1 MEEITLTTQ
10 DGVQLYADYYKGPT
24 PNAPAVLLLHMMPA
38 TKESWR
44 EFATKLNEEGFR
56 VLAIDFR
63 GHGKSVFKN
72 NHSINYRNF
81 TSAEHQQKIHDIEE
95 AIRFLVANKQP
106 KAIFLIG
113 ASIGA
118 NLALQYMSQHSRIKA
133 AVLLSPGINYHGVE
147 TEPAAKKLAN
157 DQRVFL
163 AAGGDSD
170 TYSTESAEKLYDLIK
185 TEKKLK
191 IVDNGGHGT
200 DIFASEPSLMKE
212 IIAWLEK
219 IYIIEERN
227 Q

>member
-10 DGVQLYADYYKGPT
+10 DGVQIHADYYKGPT
-24 PNAPAVLLLHMMPA
+24 LNAPAVLLLHMMPA

-44 EFATKLNEEGFR
+44 EFAKKLNEEGFR

-72 NHSINYRNF
+72 NHSINYHDF

-95 AIRFLVANKQP
+95 AINFLVTNKKP
-106 KAIFLIG
+106 KAIFLVG

-118 NLALQYMSQHSRIKA
+118 NLALKYMSQHSRIKA

-147 TEPAAKKLAN
+147 TEPAAKKLAS

-163 AAGGDSD
+163 VAGGNNDA
-170 TYSTESAEKLYDLIK
+170 YSTESAKKLYEIIK
-185 TEKKLK
+185 TEKKLE
-191 IVDNGGHGT
+191 ILENAGHGT
-200 DIFASEPSLMKE
+200 DILKNEPSLMKE
-212 IIAWLEK
+212 IIDWLEK
-219 IYIIEERN
+219 IYIIEERDN
-227 Q
+227 